1 MSPIAVFCIDKLSIA
16 NIFFFFYVIM
26 FKVKNSQEAFQKHLS
41 VLPILYKG
49 IEEVTK
55 VVAYQ
60 LGKPS
65 NKN

>member
-1 MSPIAVFCIDKLSIA
+1 
-16 NIFFFFYVIM
+16 M
-26 FKVKNSQEAFQKHLS
+26 FKVKNSQEAFQKYLT

-65 NKN
+65 IRIDGKVHQGCFQV